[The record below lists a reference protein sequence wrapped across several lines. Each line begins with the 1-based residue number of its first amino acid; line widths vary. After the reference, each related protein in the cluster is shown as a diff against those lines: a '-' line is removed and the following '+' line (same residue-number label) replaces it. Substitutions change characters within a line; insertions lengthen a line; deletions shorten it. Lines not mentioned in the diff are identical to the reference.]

1 MRWRRP
7 PSAMDASGLLPC
19 FGNPG
24 SCPAAGGAPEHMGK
38 LAFRERIASLHTEP
52 VRGHRC
58 TIIGLGSENPVA
70 MLPADRGLLPGRMTL
85 RSQALRV
92 RIAVAVAVLPAAG
105 GAG

>member
-1 MRWRRP
+1 
-7 PSAMDASGLLPC
+7 
-19 FGNPG
+19 
-24 SCPAAGGAPEHMGK
+24 MGK

-52 VRGHRC
+52 IRGHRC

-105 GAG
+105 GSGWDGTRRSAARRIVAAMPG